1 MGRKSSTSLNLK
13 DQFQNYQ
20 TFPGLP
26 LSKLNF
32 LISPGLL
39 KNSRFVEY
47 LDLILL
53 KTSINGIFCSVLSKD
68 VRNSTKANIC
78 KIGGRDNQKQIAK
91 VKK

>member
-26 LSKLNF
+26 LSKSNF
-32 LISPGLL
+32 LIFPGLL

-47 LDLILL
+47 LGLILL
-53 KTSINGIFCSVLSKD
+53 KTSINGISCSVLSKD
-68 VRNSTKANIC
+68 VKNSTKANIC
-78 KIGGRDNQKQIAK
+78 EVGWQGQPKANSKS
-91 VKK
+91 